1 MRVRR
6 VEQLNGQRP
15 SAHDQQHRARGLII
29 AAAVLVVA
37 LLGGAGLLW
46 SLVAHASGSAAPS
59 DDSDTPTLLDAD
71 APAEPEL
78 PANDERAAELAYDPD
93 RQTDWSY
100 QSNGQKVVYLTF
112 DDGPSENT
120 EKVLDILDQYGI
132 NATFFV
138 TGNDPDYR
146 GSIRDAYERGN
157 TIGMHTMT
165 HDYKTVYASED
176 AYFSDLDQ
184 VAQVVKDEI
193 GYVPYLVRFPGGSSN
208 TVSANYS
215 PGLMTTLSEDVPA
228 RGYQYYDWNVS
239 SGDAAGNNVA
249 VDTIVNSSCVEG
261 YTNIMLLCHDSNTKA
276 TTAEALPRIIQ
287 YYLDNG
293 YTFAPIDRSSFV
305 VHHKVGN

>member
-1 MRVRR
+1 M
-6 VEQLNGQRP
+6 
-15 SAHDQQHRARGLII
+15 A
-29 AAAVLVVA
+29 LVVA
-37 LLGGAGLLW
+37 LLGGAGFLW
-46 SLVAHASGSAAPS
+46 SLVTRSSGSSVSADTPG
-59 DDSDTPTLLDAD
+59 TPTLLDAD
-71 APAEPEL
+71 APAEPAL
-78 PANDERAAELAYDPD
+78 LDDDERAAELAWDPN

-100 QSNGQKVVYLTF
+100 ESNGQKVVYLTF

-120 EKVLDILDQYGI
+120 EGVLDILDQYGI

-146 GSIRDAYERGN
+146 DSIRDAYERGN

-215 PGLMTTLSEDVPA
+215 SGLMTALSEDVPA

-249 VDTIVNSSCVEG
+249 VDTIVDSSCVEG
-261 YTNIMLLCHDSNTKA
+261 YSNIMLLCHDSNTKA
-276 TTAEALPRIIQ
+276 TTVEALPRIIQ

-293 YTFAPIDRSSFV
+293 YAFAPIDRSTYV
-305 VHHKVGN
+305 VHHRVGN

>member
-1 MRVRR
+1 M
-6 VEQLNGQRP
+6 
-15 SAHDQQHRARGLII
+15 A
-29 AAAVLVVA
+29 LVVA
-37 LLGGAGLLW
+37 LLGGAGFLW
-46 SLVAHASGSAAPS
+46 SLVTRSSGSSVSADTPG
-59 DDSDTPTLLDAD
+59 TPTLLDAD
-71 APAEPEL
+71 APAEPAL
-78 PANDERAAELAYDPD
+78 PDDDERAAELAWDPN

-100 QSNGQKVVYLTF
+100 ESNGQKVVYLTF

-120 EKVLDILDQYGI
+120 EGVLDILDQYGI

-146 GSIRDAYERGN
+146 DSIRDAYERGN

-215 PGLMTTLSEDVPA
+215 SGLMTALSEDVPA

-249 VDTIVNSSCVEG
+249 VDTIVDSSCVEG
-261 YTNIMLLCHDSNTKA
+261 YSNIMLLCHDSNTKA
-276 TTAEALPRIIQ
+276 TTVEALPRIIQ

-293 YTFAPIDRSSFV
+293 YTFAPIDRSTYV
-305 VHHKVGN
+305 VHHRVGN

>member
-1 MRVRR
+1 M
-6 VEQLNGQRP
+6 
-15 SAHDQQHRARGLII
+15 
-29 AAAVLVVA
+29 LVVA

-46 SLVAHASGSAAPS
+46 SLVAHASGSAALS
-59 DDSDTPTLLDAD
+59 DDSDAPTLLDAD

-146 GSIRDAYERGN
+146 DSIRDAYERGN

-208 TVSANYS
+208 TVSTNYS

-293 YTFAPIDRSSFV
+293 YTFAPIDRSTYV